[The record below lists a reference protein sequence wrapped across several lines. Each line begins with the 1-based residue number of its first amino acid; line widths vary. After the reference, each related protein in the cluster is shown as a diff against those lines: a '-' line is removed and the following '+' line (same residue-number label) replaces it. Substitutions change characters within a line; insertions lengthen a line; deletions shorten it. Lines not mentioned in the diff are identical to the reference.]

1 MRIQCFRDLLVERTC
16 HLVLFSEFLGHL
28 FQHFPDWKM
37 VWTSGFAF
45 AAAYAGGCFYP
56 KASITVPCPIC
67 KVVAFQVA
75 CEKEG
80 VWNADSY
87 GTGGAVIAAAAEIG
101 AELIADFFHF
111 GKLLPRVRGV
121 VSAHA
126 LIFSSNSDTSA
137 IPGITTVTA
146 GLEQT

>member
-1 MRIQCFRDLLVERTC
+1 MVNNNSLFFPGAPEVLRIQCFRDLLVERTC

-56 KASITVPCPIC
+56 KASVTVPRPIC
-67 KVVAFQVA
+67 KIVAFQVA

-80 VWNADSY
+80 AWNADAY
-87 GTGGAVIAAAAEIG
+87 CTWRTVIAAAAEIG
-101 AELIADFFHF
+101 AKLMANIFHL
-111 GKLLPRVRGV
+111 GKLLLSKGCGV
-121 VSAHA
+121 CTCFDV
-126 LIFSSNSDTSA
+126 LF
-137 IPGITTVTA
+137 
-146 GLEQT
+146 

>member
-1 MRIQCFRDLLVERTC
+1 MVNNNSLFFPGAPEVLRIQCFRDLLVERTC

-101 AELIADFFHF
+101 AKLMANLFHL
-111 GKLLPRVRGV
+111 GKLCLGKGRSVCARLNV
-121 VSAHA
+121 
-126 LIFSSNSDTSA
+126 LF
-137 IPGITTVTA
+137 
-146 GLEQT
+146 

>member
-1 MRIQCFRDLLVERTC
+1 MVNNNSLFFPGVPEVLRIQCFRDLLVERTC

-56 KASITVPCPIC
+56 KASVTVPRPIC
-67 KVVAFQVA
+67 KIVAFQVA

-80 VWNADSY
+80 AWNADSY
-87 GTGGAVIAAAAEIG
+87 CTWRTVIAAAAEIG
-101 AELIADFFHF
+101 AKLMANIFHL
-111 GKLLPRVRGV
+111 GKLLLSKGCGV
-121 VSAHA
+121 CTCFDV
-126 LIFSSNSDTSA
+126 LF
-137 IPGITTVTA
+137 
-146 GLEQT
+146 

>member
-1 MRIQCFRDLLVERTC
+1 MVNNNSLFFPGAPEVLRIQCFRDLLVERTC

-56 KASITVPCPIC
+56 KASVAVSCPIC
-67 KVVAFQVA
+67 KVVAFQIA

-80 VWNADSY
+80 TWNADSY
-87 GTGGAVIAAAAEIG
+87 CTWRTVIAAAAEIG
-101 AELIADFFHF
+101 AKLMADFFHL
-111 GKLLPRVRGV
+111 GKLLLSKGRGV
-121 VSAHA
+121 CARLNV
-126 LIFSSNSDTSA
+126 LF
-137 IPGITTVTA
+137 
-146 GLEQT
+146 